1 MIGRSRDCATPTE
14 RGHDGRP
21 DSLDAAEV
29 PPVERR
35 YELETV
41 DDHDGPPV
49 ERVATASVSV
59 ASERSIPSVR
69 VPDRRDGGLESDAVT
84 ELETVSTP

>member
-1 MIGRSRDCATPTE
+1 MIGRSRDCATPAE

-35 YELETV
+35 HELETV

-49 ERVATASVSV
+49 ERCRHC
-59 ASERSIPSVR
+59 ERVGRLGAIDPFGAC
-69 VPDRRDGGLESDAVT
+69 PDRRDGGLESDAVA